1 MNGWGRSKA
10 IGFVATIPWVPLD
23 YLRFSDFSEPGI
35 DGTLESGI
43 ENPTGLCQDLKDD
56 RQIAG

>member
-35 DGTLESGI
+35 DGKLVGGI
-43 ENPTGLCQDLKDD
+43 ENPKAFCRNPKND
-56 RQIAG
+56 RRIAG

>member
-1 MNGWGRSKA
+1 MPS
-10 IGFVATIPWVPLD
+10 D